1 MKLAAGLTAR
11 ERAVLDALLPPG
23 GPEGL
28 PGAFEA
34 GFEAFE
40 AGFRADA
47 PLPMRLGW
55 RAALF
60 AGAWLSPLL
69 IGRLPPLDGLPA
81 EEREAALEAMG
92 KSRLYLI
99 RQVFLLLKAVTS
111 FGYGSNRAVRRV
123 VGYDAG

>member
-1 MKLAAGLTAR
+1 MISAAD
-11 ERAVLDALLPPG
+11 RAVLDALLPPG

-34 GFEAFE
+34 GFEEFE
-40 AGFRADA
+40 RGFAADA

-60 AGAWLSPLL
+60 AAAWLSPLL
-69 IGRLPPLDGLPA
+69 IGRLPPFGRLAPA
-81 EEREAALEAMG
+81 EREAALGAMG
-92 KSRLYLI
+92 KSRIYLL
-99 RQVFLLLKAVTS
+99 RQVSLLLKAVTS
-111 FGYGSNRAVRRV
+111 FGYGGTKAVRRA

>member
-1 MKLAAGLTAR
+1 MKTR
-11 ERAVLDALLPPG
+11 ERAVIDVLLPPG
-23 GPEGL
+23 GAL

-40 AGFRADA
+40 EGFRADA

-60 AGAWLSPLL
+60 FAAWLSPLL
-69 IGRLPPLDGLPA
+69 IGRLPPLDRLPVDD
-81 EEREAALEAMG
+81 REAALEAMG
-92 KSRLYLI
+92 KSRVYLV

-111 FGYGSNRAVRRV
+111 FGYGSTKPVRRA
-123 VGYDAG
+123 VGYDAR

>member
-1 MKLAAGLTAR
+1 MLSCRDRT
-11 ERAVLDALLPPG
+11 VIDALLPAG

-34 GFEAFE
+34 GFEDFE
-40 AGFRADA
+40 NGFAADA

-55 RAALF
+55 RAALLV
-60 AGAWLSPLL
+60 AYWLSPLL
-69 IGRLPPLDGLPA
+69 IGRLPPLGRLSS
-81 EEREAALEAMG
+81 EEREEAVCAMG
-92 KSRLYLI
+92 KSRVYLI

-111 FGYGSNRAVRRV
+111 FGYGGTKAVRRV

>member
-1 MKLAAGLTAR
+1 MIGAR
-11 ERAVLDALLPPG
+11 DRAVLDALLPPG

-34 GFEAFE
+34 GFEDFE
-40 AGFRADA
+40 SGFSKDA

-60 AGAWLSPLL
+60 AAAWLSPLL
-69 IGRLPPLDGLPA
+69 IGRLPPLDRLPPEA
-81 EEREAALEAMG
+81 REDALCAMG
-92 KSRLYLI
+92 KSRFYLI

-111 FGYGSNRAVRRV
+111 FGYGGTKEVRRA

>member
-1 MKLAAGLTAR
+1 MIGPR

-34 GFEAFE
+34 GFEDFE
-40 AGFRADA
+40 SGFSQDA

-60 AGAWLSPLL
+60 AAYWVSPLL
-69 IGRLPPLDGLPA
+69 IGRLPPLGRLSSA
-81 EEREAALEAMG
+81 EREDALCAMG
-92 KSRLYLI
+92 KSRFYLI
-99 RQVFLLLKAVTS
+99 RQASLLLKAVTS
-111 FGYGSNRAVRRV
+111 FGYGGTKAVRRA
-123 VGYDAG
+123 VGYDAH

>member
-1 MKLAAGLTAR
+1 MIGPR
-11 ERAVLDALLPPG
+11 DRVVLDALLPPG

-34 GFEAFE
+34 GFEDFE
-40 AGFRADA
+40 RGFSADA

-60 AGAWLSPLL
+60 VAFWVSPLL
-69 IGRLPPLDGLPA
+69 IGRLPPLGRLRP
-81 EEREAALEAMG
+81 EEREDALCAMG
-92 KSRLYLI
+92 KSRFYLI

-111 FGYGSNRAVRRV
+111 FGYGGMKEVRRA

>member
-1 MKLAAGLTAR
+1 MTPR
-11 ERAVLDALLPPG
+11 DRAVLDALLPPG

-34 GFEAFE
+34 GFETFE

-60 AGAWLSPLL
+60 VAFWISPLL
-69 IGRLPPLDGLPA
+69 IGRLPPLDRLPP
-81 EEREAALEAMG
+81 EEREEALCAMG
-92 KSRLYLI
+92 QSRIYLL
-99 RQVFLLLKAVTS
+99 RQIFLLLKAVTS
-111 FGYGSNRAVRRV
+111 FGYGSTREVRRA

>member
-1 MKLAAGLTAR
+1 MIGPR
-11 ERAVLDALLPPG
+11 DRAVLDALLPPG

-34 GFEAFE
+34 GFEDFE
-40 AGFRADA
+40 KGFAADA

-55 RAALF
+55 RAALL
-60 AGAWLSPLL
+60 AAYWLSPLL
-69 IGRLPPLDGLPA
+69 IGRLPPLGRLPPA
-81 EEREAALEAMG
+81 EREDALCAMG
-92 KSRLYLI
+92 KSRFYLI

-111 FGYGSNRAVRRV
+111 FGYGGARAVRRA

>member
-1 MKLAAGLTAR
+1 MIGPR

-34 GFEAFE
+34 GFEDFE
-40 AGFRADA
+40 SGFSKDA

-60 AGAWLSPLL
+60 VAYWVSPLL
-69 IGRLPPLDGLPA
+69 IGRLPPLGRLSSA
-81 EEREAALEAMG
+81 EREDALCAMG
-92 KSRLYLI
+92 KSRFYLI
-99 RQVFLLLKAVTS
+99 RQASLLLKAVTS
-111 FGYGSNRAVRRV
+111 FGYGGTKTVRRA